1 MNTGDISELETIDS
15 DILEAKKHPEL
26 QAFVQYTRKAEGL
39 AEDEWEFGGD
49 GGDHLEDMVSWITYL
64 HKQKGAIIENEP
76 QPASSAISS
85 QQEREPAVPVVP
97 VVPAEDAVSASAVG
111 SDPIPATTIN
121 PDVTCDQK
129 SASEGEGTSVP
140 VVAIEQRQE
149 RAATSA
155 NHQEHS
161 ETETETAAATAAAA
175 APDAPEPK
183 PVGSEK
189 APITVFTDPGKL
201 PQMPVV
207 NSDVILTYLDPETN
221 KLSGNA
227 RQSAFD
233 KCYGNTRIVARPS
246 ASVAAEKL
254 AVQADIRSSFLKGVS
269 AGDHADASASSG
281 KAADALALATPSTPN
296 AAVSVTTSD
305 PSNVERAG
313 GDDDGSNSKD
323 EGSLEALL
331 EEMMD
336 ASMEK
341 GELFASPSP
350 SPRRPNAAKAK
361 AAPKPE
367 PKVARGRGFGHA
379 NATRARGRGRGN
391 GRGDAGKHLEDDEFF
406 LVKVVGDR
414 HLYSMFAIW
423 GVDPSGLDPMPIL
436 FKSQKII
443 KQ

>member
-1 MNTGDISELETIDS
+1 MLWQHPDCCQ
-15 DILEAKKHPEL
+15 AKC
-26 QAFVQYTRKAEGL
+26 V
-39 AEDEWEFGGD
+39 GG
-49 GGDHLEDMVSWITYL
+49 S
-64 HKQKGAIIENEP
+64 
-76 QPASSAISS
+76 
-85 QQEREPAVPVVP
+85 REIGCA
-97 VVPAEDAVSASAVG
+97 
-111 SDPIPATTIN
+111 
-121 PDVTCDQK
+121 
-129 SASEGEGTSVP
+129 
-140 VVAIEQRQE
+140 
-149 RAATSA
+149 
-155 NHQEHS
+155 
-161 ETETETAAATAAAA
+161 
-175 APDAPEPK
+175 
-183 PVGSEK
+183 
-189 APITVFTDPGKL
+189 
-201 PQMPVV
+201 
-207 NSDVILTYLDPETN
+207 
-221 KLSGNA
+221 
-227 RQSAFD
+227 
-233 KCYGNTRIVARPS
+233 
-246 ASVAAEKL
+246 
-254 AVQADIRSSFLKGVS
+254 ADIRSSFLKGVS